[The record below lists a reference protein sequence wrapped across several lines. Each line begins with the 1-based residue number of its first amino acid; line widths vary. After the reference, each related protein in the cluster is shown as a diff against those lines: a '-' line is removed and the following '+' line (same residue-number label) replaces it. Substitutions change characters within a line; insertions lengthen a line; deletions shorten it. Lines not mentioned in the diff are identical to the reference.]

1 MSFKVESYF
10 GSAQEMSVCGERYVQ
25 WITIFDH
32 PDDDQYDGFLGEDDE
47 ESPRI
52 KVEFVV

>member
-1 MSFKVESYF
+1 MT
-10 GSAQEMSVCGERYVQ
+10 VCGERYVQ

-32 PDDDQYDGFLGEDDE
+32 PDDDQYDGFLGEDDA

-52 KVEFVV
+52 KVEFMVEDATNKVNAVQ